1 VPDDELLAS
10 IRAAWES
17 ADLDAVTALL
27 APDVTWGAPGD
38 PIPTCQN
45 REQVL
50 SWYERSFSRGVRGSV
65 VDVAWVGERVVV
77 GLLVTGTENAEAYG
91 GQVERWQVL
100 AIRDGLIRDIRGY
113 EDRASAVDAAT

>member
-17 ADLDAVTALL
+17 SDLDAVTVLL

-38 PIPTCQN
+38 PKPTCQN

-50 SWYERSFSRGVRGSV
+50 AWYQRSFGRGVRGSV
-65 VDVAWVGERVVV
+65 VDVCWVGEKVVV
-77 GLLVTGTENAEAYG
+77 GLLVTGNEDAEAYG

-100 AIRDGLIRDIRGY
+100 AIRDGLIADIRGY
-113 EDRASAVDAAT
+113 EDRGSAVAAAN

>member
-1 VPDDELLAS
+1 MPDDELLAS

-38 PIPTCQN
+38 PRPACQS
-45 REQVL
+45 REQVR
-50 SWYERSFSRGVRGSV
+50 SWYERSFNRGVRGSV
-65 VDVAWVGERVVV
+65 VEVCRVGEHVVV
-77 GLLVTGTENAEAYG
+77 GLLVTGNDDAEAYG

-100 AIRDGLIRDIRGY
+100 AIRDGLIGDIRGY
-113 EDRASAVDAAT
+113 EDRGSAVAAAT